1 MSTWNELRSE
11 LTLTQEDENIIE
23 LEKDIIRTMV
33 KIREEKGLTQAQL
46 ANLCDLKQPVIAR
59 MEKSTHSPQIN
70 SILKVLSKLGY
81 TLKIV
86 PLEK

>member
-1 MSTWNELRSE
+1 MSTWNEVRSE